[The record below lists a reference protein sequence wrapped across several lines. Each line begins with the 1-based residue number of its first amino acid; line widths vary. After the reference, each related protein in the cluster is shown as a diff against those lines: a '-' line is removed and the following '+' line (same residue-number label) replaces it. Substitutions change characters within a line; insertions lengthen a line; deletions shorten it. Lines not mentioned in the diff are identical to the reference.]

1 MFFVVFDLDGTL
13 ACDLHRHHHLRDP
26 EPRWDDY
33 YRACVHDEP
42 ILPIIN
48 VMRAL
53 REGGARIE
61 IWTGRSDLVE
71 AETRAWFSRHGVP
84 WVRMRMRPH
93 GDHSSDVEMKRKW
106 LYDSDAVPDLVF
118 EDRARVVQMWREEGI
133 RCAQVAPGEF

>member
-1 MFFVVFDLDGTL
+1 MFVVFDLDGTL
-13 ACDLHRHHHLRDP
+13 ARYDHRVSLLA
-26 EPRWDDY
+26 EQPRPWDTFY
-33 YRACVHDEP
+33 LACVNDTP

-48 VMRAL
+48 TLRAF
-53 REGGARIE
+53 REAGARVE

-71 AETRAWFSRHGVP
+71 TETRAWFSQHGVP
-84 WVRMRMRPH
+84 WVHMRMRPH

-106 LYDSDAVPDLVF
+106 LYDSDVIPDLVF